1 MPKRKPMTKFTVKEH
16 GEGQPCFVAEEE
28 TLVYLELNGPAD
40 LTHARELARFLNRQ
54 IKEVKVDRRL
64 EEYIMGNKLD

>member
-1 MPKRKPMTKFTVKEH
+1 MTKFTVKERE
-16 GEGQPCFVAEEE
+16 EGQPCFIAEEE
-28 TLVYLELNGPAD
+28 TLVYFELNGTAH
-40 LTHARELARFLNRQ
+40 LIHARELARFLNRQ

>member
-1 MPKRKPMTKFTVKEH
+1 MTKFTVKEH
-16 GEGQPCFVAEEE
+16 GEGQPYFIAEEE
-28 TLVYLELNGPAD
+28 TLVYLELNRPAD
-40 LTHARELARFLNRQ
+40 FTHARELARFLNRQ

>member
-1 MPKRKPMTKFTVKEH
+1 MTKFTVKERE
-16 GEGQPCFVAEEE
+16 EGQPCFIAEEE
-28 TLVYLELNGPAD
+28 ALVYFELSGAAD

-64 EEYIMGNKLD
+64 EENIMGNKLD